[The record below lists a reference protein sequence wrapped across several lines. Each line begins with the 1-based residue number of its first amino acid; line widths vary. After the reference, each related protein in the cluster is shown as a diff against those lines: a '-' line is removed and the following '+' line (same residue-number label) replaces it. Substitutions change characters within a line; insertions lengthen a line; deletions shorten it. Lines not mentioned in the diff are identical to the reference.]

1 MSAMST
7 LRCVRCKKE
16 FDPRKIT
23 YTCDQCGE
31 TLDVVYDYS
40 AVAEK
45 AQRSELENRHGS
57 LCERYRDLLPVSDNA
72 VAPGLG
78 EGQTPALKCNTI
90 GDGLGT
96 PNLYVKDETRNPTG
110 VFKDRATV
118 IAVAKAIEFGRRTV
132 ALASTG
138 NAAASLA
145 AYAARASLQ
154 SVVFVPEGT
163 PMQKVSQSIVYGA
176 NIVQV
181 RGDYDQTFDL
191 MVEAC
196 NQFGWYNCSPAVNPF
211 RTEGKKTIAYE
222 MCEQFNWNPPDWVVV
237 PTGNGCNLAGIWKG
251 FKEFHRLGLI
261 QETPRMVA
269 IQASGA
275 DPLVS
280 AYNKKVAVL
289 EPVKANTLAGAI
301 AIGRPRNFL
310 KAFISLEESDG
321 VAESVTDDE
330 IVAAQVLLARNEGI
344 FAEPGAAAGL
354 AGIIKLVE
362 DGTID
367 RKERICCIITGSGLK
382 DPESALRG
390 SSKPL
395 IIEPTIKGLRAIRE
409 CTLTKPTRHVCT
421 AFLPTIAPH

>member
-1 MSAMST
+1 MSAILT

-31 TLDVVYDYS
+31 TLDVVYDYR

-45 AQRSELENRHGS
+45 VQRSELEDRHGS

-72 VAPGLG
+72 VPPGLG

-96 PNLYVKDETRNPTG
+96 PNLYVKDETQNPTG
-110 VFKDRATV
+110 VFKDRASV
-118 IAVAKAIEFGRRTV
+118 IAVGKAIEFGRRTV

-154 SVVFVPEGT
+154 SFVFVPERT
-163 PMQKVSQSIVYGA
+163 PVQKVSQSIAYGA

-181 RGDYDQTFDL
+181 KGDYDQTFDL

-222 MCEQFNWNPPDWVVV
+222 VCEQFNWEPPDWIVV

-251 FKEFHRLGLI
+251 FREFYKLGLI
-261 QETPRMVA
+261 QQTPGMVA
-269 IQASGA
+269 IQAGGA

-280 AYNKKVAVL
+280 AYKKKKAIL
-289 EPVKANTLAGAI
+289 EPVHADTLAGAI

-310 KAFISLEESDG
+310 KAFISLEESHG
-321 VAESVTDDE
+321 IAESVTDDE
-330 IVAAQVLLARNEGI
+330 IVEAQILLARNEGI
-344 FAEPGAAAGL
+344 FSEPGAAASL
-354 AGIIKLVE
+354 AGVIKLV
-362 DGTID
+362 DIGTID
-367 RKERICCIITGSGLK
+367 RKDGICCIITGSGLK
-382 DPESALRG
+382 DPEFALRG

-395 IIEPTIKGLRAIRE
+395 IIEPTNEGLRTIRE
-409 CTLTKPTRHVCT
+409 FELSKPSRVCCN
-421 AFLPTIAPH
+421 AFLPAIAPR